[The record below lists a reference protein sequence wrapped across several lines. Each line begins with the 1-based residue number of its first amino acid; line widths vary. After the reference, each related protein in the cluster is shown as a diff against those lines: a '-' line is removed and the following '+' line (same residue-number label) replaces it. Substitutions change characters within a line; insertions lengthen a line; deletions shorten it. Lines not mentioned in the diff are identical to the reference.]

1 MLLEF
6 PITEIH
12 QAIRDSRHLK
22 LNNLGTPLIVH
33 EK

>member
-6 PITEIH
+6 PITEIG
-12 QAIRDSRHLK
+12 QAIRDSRHPK
-22 LNNLGTPLIVH
+22 LDILGTPLIVN